1 VNVNRTLQI
10 LFQGRPGLH
19 RFFLALDEPAAAE
32 GCRRETWAQASAKL
46 VRIIGNDVHLREP
59 KVLAFLVH
67 EVWARLPNCNVACD
81 CLPPGVELPA
91 LPPIPP
97 APSAPPPMSQSHA
110 FAAVDAER
118 RRMEAQKAQ
127 GAQTANAAP
136 TATAGASA

>member
-1 VNVNRTLQI
+1 MVIFNRTLQM

-19 RFFLALDEPAAAE
+19 QFFLALDGATAD
-32 GCRRETWAQASAKL
+32 GCRRETWAEASAKL
-46 VRIIGNDVHLREP
+46 VRIIGHDAHLRQP
-59 KVLAFLVH
+59 KVLAFLAR
-67 EVWARLPNCNVACD
+67 EVWARLPNCTAACD

-97 APSAPPPMSQSHA
+97 IPPAPPMPQSHA

-118 RRMEAQKAQ
+118 RRMEAAKAQ
-127 GAQTANAAP
+127 GAQTANAIP